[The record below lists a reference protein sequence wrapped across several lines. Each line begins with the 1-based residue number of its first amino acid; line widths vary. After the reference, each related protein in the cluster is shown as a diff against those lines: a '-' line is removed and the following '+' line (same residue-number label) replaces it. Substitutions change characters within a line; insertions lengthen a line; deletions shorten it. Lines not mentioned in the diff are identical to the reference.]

1 MQRLLEQ
8 LRRMSSRYTA
18 GQKVAALL
26 IAALLV
32 AGAYLLANYAGRP
45 QYRVLYSGL
54 EDRDAAQVTA
64 KLDELKVNYRMEGA
78 SVLVPAKDV
87 ERLRVQLA
95 GENIPSGGKVGFEI
109 FDKASFGASDFTQ
122 KVNYQRALEGEL
134 ARTISSIEQVR
145 SAVVHIAMPEESI
158 FASQENSA
166 TASVLLSLRGGTT
179 LDKIQV
185 QGIRNLVAR
194 AVEGLDPENVS
205 VVDGEGNPLFAGED
219 GASLAA
225 ERLQTT
231 RSYESYM
238 EASLQQVLNR
248 VVGNG
253 KGVVKVNL
261 ELDLASRTTQTEK
274 YTPASEGGLP
284 SSQETSEEVYNN
296 GAGTATGTPGT
307 GSNIPDYTTVT
318 PGSEN
323 AAYSKRESSVTYE
336 NNRTVT
342 EETEPPG
349 KITGMSIAVLVDES
363 VDTNSVYA
371 LREALAAAA
380 GLDERRGDTITVQSV
395 PFDNSYQEEVEA
407 QLAKAQSG
415 EKLWKMVKTGLL
427 ALAAL
432 AAALLLFLKLKKVR
446 KRLEELPEVETGE
459 VYALEEAAE
468 GARALM
474 GKTAK
479 SPMLSSLELLANQK
493 PDEMA
498 RLLKA
503 LMHERG

>member
-1 MQRLLEQ
+1 MKWPVYL
-8 LRRMSSRYTA
+8 SIT
-18 GQKVAALL
+18 
-26 IAALLV
+26 LV
-32 AGAYLLANYAGRP
+32 ALVTGLLLSFQFRFTRGIEQGVPAGRA
-45 QYRVLYSGL
+45 QELTAELSQL
-54 EDRDAAQVTA
+54 EAEKARLNSEITDLEI
-64 KLDELKVNYRMEGA
+64 KLARATQGYQEA
-78 SVLVPAKDV
+78 
-87 ERLRVQLA
+87 LA
-95 GENIPSGGKVGFEI
+95 
-109 FDKASFGASDFTQ
+109 
-122 KVNYQRALEGEL
+122 ALEGEL
-134 ARTISSIEQVR
+134 ARTISSIEQVQ

-158 FASQENSA
+158 FASQDNSA
-166 TASVLLSLRGGTT
+166 TASVLLSLRGGAT
-179 LDKIQV
+179 LDKSQV

-205 VVDGEGNPLFAGED
+205 IVDGEGNPLFAGED

-225 ERLQTT
+225 DRLQTT

-363 VDTNSVYA
+363 V
-371 LREALAAAA
+371 LRTQNLAIILSA
-380 GLDERRGDTITVQSV
+380 GLIAG
-395 PFDNSYQEEVEA
+395 
-407 QLAKAQSG
+407 
-415 EKLWKMVKTGLL
+415 
-427 ALAAL
+427 
-432 AAALLLFLKLKKVR
+432 
-446 KRLEELPEVETGE
+446 
-459 VYALEEAAE
+459 
-468 GARALM
+468 
-474 GKTAK
+474 
-479 SPMLSSLELLANQK
+479 
-493 PDEMA
+493 
-498 RLLKA
+498 
-503 LMHERG
+503 